1 MLAGG
6 RNVQVGE
13 RETFQEFQIFR
24 QGDAGRACLTNIHY
38 ILPLKKLNQILTV

>member
-1 MLAGG
+1 MLGEYLGFKMLAGG

-24 QGDAGRACLTNIHY
+24 QGDIEEIWRR
-38 ILPLKKLNQILTV
+38 